1 MNLKD
6 MSAALSGM
14 DPAEV
19 ALGAGLI
26 GVIGTL
32 LLIGGA
38 VWFFVSAIGYFKMFK
53 KAGQRGWFAFIPLLR
68 EYAMFKMAWTVKAFI
83 ISTVLLAVV
92 QLCGESENIILGL
105 VVAVLGIAWIVMQVK
120 LQLRVAKSFGKGK
133 LWGLG
138 LFFIPFV
145 TTLILGFGSAEYL
158 GNPET
163 KEQPEEAA
171 RIGIEE

>member
-53 KAGQRGWFAFIPLLR
+53 KAGQRGWFAFIPILR
-68 EYAMFKMAWTVKAFI
+68 EYGLFRMAWTLKAFI
-83 ISTVLLAVV
+83 VSTALLAVV

-120 LQLRVAKSFGKGK
+120 LQLRVAKSFGKGG
-133 LWGLG
+133 LWAAL
-138 LFFIPFV
+138 LFFVPFIA
-145 TTLILGFGSAEYL
+145 TRILGFGSAEYL

>member
-1 MNLKD
+1 M
-6 MSAALSGM
+6 
-14 DPAEV
+14 
-19 ALGAGLI
+19 
-26 GVIGTL
+26 
-32 LLIGGA
+32 
-38 VWFFVSAIGYFKMFK
+38 
-53 KAGQRGWFAFIPLLR
+53 
-68 EYAMFKMAWTVKAFI
+68 
-83 ISTVLLAVV
+83 LLAVV

-105 VVAVLGIAWIVMQVK
+105 VVAVLGIVWIVMQVK